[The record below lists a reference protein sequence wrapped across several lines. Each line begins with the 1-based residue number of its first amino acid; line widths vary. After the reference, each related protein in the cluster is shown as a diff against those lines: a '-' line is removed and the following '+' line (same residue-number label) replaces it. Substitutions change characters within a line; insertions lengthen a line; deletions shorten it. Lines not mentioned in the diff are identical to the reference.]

1 MGIVQGDDDPK
12 SLIPQTANSKTI
24 KQGFISSM
32 TERYEDEAPQ
42 WGTYQRPEVRNQ
54 RRVLMLIKERTVV
67 TTRMAEARLS

>member
-1 MGIVQGDDDPK
+1 MGMVQDDSDPK

-24 KQGFISSM
+24 KQRFIRSM
-32 TERYEDEAPQ
+32 TERHEDGASQRGP
-42 WGTYQRPEVRNQ
+42 YKRPEVRNQ

>member
-42 WGTYQRPEVRNQ
+42 WGT
-54 RRVLMLIKERTVV
+54 
-67 TTRMAEARLS
+67 